1 VGSSVDRP
9 ASAAD
14 GVAVSS
20 AGDVDDRPMKRPRNR
35 FLVDL
40 VAAADA
46 RGYLVDEVR
55 LGLVDRVVL
64 LVDVGQDGKRITLEG
79 EVDMLEMIAA
89 LPRGDDE

>member
-1 VGSSVDRP
+1 
-9 ASAAD
+9 
-14 GVAVSS
+14 VAVSS
-20 AGDVDDRPMKRPRNR
+20 AGDGADRPLKRPRNR

>member
-1 VGSSVDRP
+1 MTRP
-9 ASAAD
+9 TT
-14 GVAVSS
+14 
-20 AGDVDDRPMKRPRNR
+20 RC
-35 FLVDL
+35 LVDL

>member
-1 VGSSVDRP
+1 
-9 ASAAD
+9 
-14 GVAVSS
+14 
-20 AGDVDDRPMKRPRNR
+20 MKRPRNR